1 VLSEDPSPS
10 INRARA
16 HDHPVR
22 KFLATRCDTPALVKM
37 ELPVASW
44 SYFRPRGGPAS
55 AYNMCMTT
63 HMSTDRRVEPKLH
76 DCEVALIH
84 PPAVFA
90 ARAALDALPP
100 VPEVA
105 ALFALLA
112 DPTRLRLLAALA
124 AGELCVCDLAAATGI
139 NRTTVSHQLR
149 TLREGRLVR
158 SRREGRVIFYA
169 LDDDHVR
176 DLLAMG
182 IAHAGEGSPGTES
195 R

>member
-1 VLSEDPSPS
+1 MM
-10 INRARA
+10 A
-16 HDHPVR
+16 
-22 KFLATRCDTPALVKM
+22 
-37 ELPVASW
+37 
-44 SYFRPRGGPAS
+44 
-55 AYNMCMTT
+55 
-63 HMSTDRRVEPKLH
+63 HMSAVQTLGPQPQGD
-76 DCEVALIH
+76 DCEVSLIH

-90 ARAALDALPP
+90 ARAALGAMPP
-100 VPEVA
+100 APDVA
-105 ALFALLA
+105 GLFALLA

-176 DLLAMG
+176 DLMAMG
-182 IAHAGEGSPGTES
+182 IAHAGEISGEPET

>member
-1 VLSEDPSPS
+1 M
-10 INRARA
+10 A
-16 HDHPVR
+16 
-22 KFLATRCDTPALVKM
+22 
-37 ELPVASW
+37 
-44 SYFRPRGGPAS
+44 
-55 AYNMCMTT
+55 
-63 HMSTDRRVEPKLH
+63 HMSSLPTSITSTADE
-76 DCEVALIH
+76 CEVTLIH

-90 ARAALDALPP
+90 ARAALAALPP
-100 VPEVA
+100 AADVA

-112 DPTRLRLLAALA
+112 DPTRLRILAALSS
-124 AGELCVCDLAAATGI
+124 GELCVCDLAAATGI

-158 SRREGRVIFYA
+158 SRREGRVIFYG

-182 IAHAGEGSPGTES
+182 IAHAGETVSGSD

>member
-1 VLSEDPSPS
+1 
-10 INRARA
+10 
-16 HDHPVR
+16 
-22 KFLATRCDTPALVKM
+22 
-37 ELPVASW
+37 
-44 SYFRPRGGPAS
+44 
-55 AYNMCMTT
+55 MCMMA
-63 HMSTDRRVEPKLH
+63 HMSTMQTPAPQPQGD

-84 PPAVFA
+84 PPVVFA
-90 ARAALDALPP
+90 ARAALAALPP
-100 VPEVA
+100 APEVA
-105 ALFALLA
+105 GLFALLA

-124 AGELCVCDLAAATGI
+124 AGELCVCDLAAATEI

-176 DLLAMG
+176 DLMAMG
-182 IAHAGEGSPGTES
+182 IAHVGEVTAGPET

>member
-1 VLSEDPSPS
+1 M
-10 INRARA
+10 
-16 HDHPVR
+16 
-22 KFLATRCDTPALVKM
+22 CVK
-37 ELPVASW
+37 A
-44 SYFRPRGGPAS
+44 
-55 AYNMCMTT
+55 
-63 HMSTDRRVEPKLH
+63 HMSAIIDVQAPNPD

-90 ARAALDALPP
+90 ARAALGALPP
-100 VPEVA
+100 VSEVA
-105 ALFALLA
+105 GLFALLA

-149 TLREGRLVR
+149 TLRLGKIVR

-176 DLLAMG
+176 ELLAMG
-182 IAHAGEGSPGTES
+182 IAHAAEIAAGSAL

>member
-1 VLSEDPSPS
+1 
-10 INRARA
+10 
-16 HDHPVR
+16 
-22 KFLATRCDTPALVKM
+22 
-37 ELPVASW
+37 
-44 SYFRPRGGPAS
+44 
-55 AYNMCMTT
+55 MCIMV
-63 HMSTDRRVEPKLH
+63 HMSAVRSSAPQPHVHVD
-76 DCEVALIH
+76 DCNIALIH

-90 ARAALDALPP
+90 ARAALGVMPP
-100 VPEVA
+100 VPDVA
-105 ALFALLA
+105 GLFALLA

-124 AGELCVCDLAAATGI
+124 TGELCVCDLAAATGI

-182 IAHAGEGSPGTES
+182 IAHAGEVAAES
-195 R
+195 EKR